1 MAVPYVRIEDFIDN
15 CRFQCDASPFLAGL
29 SNYLELYK
37 ILYPDLIN
45 YEFTQPEKN
54 DLLRKLTGCVVAT
67 GTGLNCYPTGLNT
80 AILFDEDGVPIDP
93 P

>member
-15 CRFQCDASPFLAGL
+15 CRFQCDASIAMAGL

-45 YEFTQPEKN
+45 YEFSAAEVN
-54 DLLRKLTGCVVAT
+54 LLLKKLTGCVVAT
-67 GTGLNCYPTGLNT
+67 GTDLNCYPMGLLT
-80 AILFDEDGVPIDP
+80 AQLFDASGNPVDP
-93 P
+93 